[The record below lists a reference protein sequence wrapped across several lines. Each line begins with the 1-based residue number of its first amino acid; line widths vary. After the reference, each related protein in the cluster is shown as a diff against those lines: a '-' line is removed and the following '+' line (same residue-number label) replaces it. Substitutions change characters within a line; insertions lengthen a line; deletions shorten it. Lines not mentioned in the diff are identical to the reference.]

1 MRSFALIEYYGKYYL
16 LNYTNKMIFREK
28 KMLEKVLKNHPFKK
42 TRFDAV
48 ASARQKNGN
57 IVFTATIT
65 PWR

>member
-48 ASARQKNGN
+48 ASARQKNGT
-57 IVFTATIT
+57 IVFTTTIT